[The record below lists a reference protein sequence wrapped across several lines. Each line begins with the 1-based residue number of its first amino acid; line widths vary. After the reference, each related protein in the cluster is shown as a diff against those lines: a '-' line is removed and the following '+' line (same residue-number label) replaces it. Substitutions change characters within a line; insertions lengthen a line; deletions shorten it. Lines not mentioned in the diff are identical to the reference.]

1 VTAKTAQL
9 PDGKGANKVAVPAD
23 DALNALAVAHQLAL
37 LQQPPHPAGKGLG
50 ARRRRQSLSLRH
62 MAFKGIVLKLTN
74 EKRTD
79 FDEHGGFDTDD
90 RSNHLVLPNGV
101 RIGSTDEVAYWCCKF
116 RRKSQLK
123 YCGPQSKESAI
134 LCTRCNASLCRRHS
148 WQFLFSQ
155 KRFCSWCLFV
165 RAVEI
170 LLSLAAFIFKLFA
183 LLLRWLWHSWF
194 RAYR

>member
-1 VTAKTAQL
+1 MVDTVPSSESV
-9 PDGKGANKVAVPAD
+9 PDGNAVPAD
-23 DALNALAVAHQLAL
+23 ESAALNALAVAHQLAL
-37 LQQPPHPAGKGLG
+37 LQQPPQPAGKGLG
-50 ARRRRQSLSLRH
+50 ARRRRQSLTLRH
-62 MAFKGIVLKLTN
+62 MAFKGIVLRLTN
-74 EKRTD
+74 VKRTE

-101 RIGSTDEVAYWCCKF
+101 RIGNTDEVAFWCCKF

-134 LCTRCNASLCRRHS
+134 LCTRCNAPLCRRHS

-155 KRFCSWCLFV
+155 KRFCSWCLLV

-183 LLLRWLWHSWF
+183 LLVRWLWHSWF
-194 RAYR
+194 RVYR